1 MQLQENE
8 ALVKMTC
15 VELAEVA
22 GLQGGR
28 RTNLG
33 VGGCDKTVHVPTF
46 GLINLCLSPVRIRFI
61 VGVTG
66 LIGRRHRR

>member
-1 MQLQENE
+1 VQLQENE

-33 VGGCDKTVHVPTF
+33 VGAFAKTLPLT
-46 GLINLCLSPVRIRFI
+46 NLCLSSVRIRFI